1 MRGDAQLDS
10 KHLAGARFFGAITR
24 IFVRNR
30 IQEMQFNFSDE
41 ETLAKA
47 LADPEAYRDL
57 LVRVSGFSAYFTQL
71 DRKVQHDIM
80 RRRAHRPA

>member
-1 MRGDAQLDS
+1 MPYAELHA
-10 KHLAGARFFGAITR
+10 KT
-24 IFVRNR
+24 
-30 IQEMQFNFSDE
+30 NFSFQEGASHPDE
-41 ETLAKA
+41 LVQRAAELGYTA